1 MPDPGLS
8 VLLNVLLGRS
18 TFFMHY
24 YLLLWDKEHGQH
36 ILWSMDFSADMVGA
50 CEVKRTTI
58 A

>member
-1 MPDPGLS
+1 MPDSVLS
-8 VLLNVLLGRS
+8 VLLSPSMKKHV
-18 TFFMHY
+18 FMHY

-50 CEVKRTTI
+50 CEVKRTAI